1 MPEKR
6 AKTIVVA
13 AACSLSLL
21 GAVNVF
27 AQVRD
32 VPDTERVQSRNT
44 DLTGGFYNDRDT
56 ASNWFYD
63 YYDTDVTRSAGRTDP
78 ISNQRLAHRRG
89 DDSFLLERDR
99 LSDAARPVNQ
109 RQSVQRRSLQDN
121 VYRNYYDESWFYEPR
136 DPAYGMPAT
145 SAWNNSFSM
154 PAQDEEFIRGTI
166 QAVKQVRHRSN
177 GGQNTVALIGTG
189 DGRRVIADLGPSQR
203 TLDFGLTQ
211 DDNIKIWGQRET
223 IGPYSVLMAQDI
235 QSGANRVRLDR
246 AITEPDNDYRIIDGR
261 IEQFRDIRVPSN
273 GGESH
278 RTAALRTSD
287 GRLAIVDIGP
297 SPAENVPAN
306 AAPGDRMTA
315 SGPVVQVGNYP
326 VLLADRLAIN
336 NSAPV
341 KVVRSDAEYV
351 EPSSR
356 RPFEA
361 SQQERSAA
369 TDPTCIGGG
378 CEAGSVNR
386 STPRN
391 PLSNAMDGDIGSERR

>member
-1 MPEKR
+1 MPDKTV
-6 AKTIVVA
+6 KTIVVT
-13 AACSLSLL
+13 AACGLSLL
-21 GAVNVF
+21 GGVNAF
-27 AQVRD
+27 AQSRD
-32 VPDTERVQSRNT
+32 VADTERVQYRNT
-44 DLTGGFYNDRDT
+44 DLSGGFYNDRDT
-56 ASNWFYD
+56 TTNWFYD
-63 YYDTDVTRSAGRTDP
+63 YYDTPTTSTADRTDP
-78 ISNQRLAHRRG
+78 VSKERLTHRRG

-99 LSDAARPVNQ
+99 LSDAARPVK
-109 RQSVQRRSLQDN
+109 SIQRRSLQDN

-136 DPAYGMPAT
+136 DPAYGMPAS
-145 SAWNNSFSM
+145 SAWNDSFSTRSR
-154 PAQDEEFIRGTI
+154 DEEFIRGTI
-166 QAVKQVRHRSN
+166 QAVKQVRNRTN
-177 GGQNTVALIGTG
+177 GGQNTVALVRMA

-223 IGPYSVLMAQDI
+223 IGPYSVLMAHDI
-235 QSGANRVRLDR
+235 QSGANRARLDR
-246 AITEPDNDYRIIDGR
+246 VTNEPNSDYRIIDGR
-261 IEQFRDIRVPSN
+261 IEQFRDIRVRSN
-273 GGESH
+273 GGELH
-278 RTAALRTSD
+278 RTAAVRTSD

-297 SPAENVPAN
+297 SPAENVPGN

-336 NSAPV
+336 NSIPV

-351 EPSSR
+351 EPSR

-361 SQQERSAA
+361 SQEERNAA